1 MPKKRKRKLKEIIL
15 FILAGIGIFA
25 GVIGIILLLYK
36 ILTGG

>member
-1 MPKKRKRKLKEIIL
+1 METKMLL
-15 FILAGIGIFA
+15 NILAGIGIIA